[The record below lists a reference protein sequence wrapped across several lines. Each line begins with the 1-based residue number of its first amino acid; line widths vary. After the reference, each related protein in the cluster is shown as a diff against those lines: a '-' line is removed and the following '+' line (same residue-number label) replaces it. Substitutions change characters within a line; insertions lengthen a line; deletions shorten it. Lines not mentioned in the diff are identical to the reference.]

1 MLLERAGSA
10 LREDLAPGRNPA
22 NLDQSRVY
30 LELSDLL
37 CRAKGAAE
45 PVQLLRFYCTSS
57 LMGKLTLG
65 RLDRDSRAFFIA
77 SLAGALAACSRQKSP
92 ESSELAS
99 MRRQVVDA
107 LSVILP
113 VRLFVSASL
122 RLAAHVFV
130 CAHAVFHPISPVGR
144 ASVGVVRN
152 SITNMPA
159 GWWTVTLRED

>member
-65 RLDRDSRAFFIA
+65 RLDRESRAFFIA

-113 VRLFVSASL
+113 VRLFISVSLCLLPHLLFARTQFFIQVAPSDAQAWVSCEIL
-122 RLAAHVFV
+122 LQT
-130 CAHAVFHPISPVGR
+130 CQQVG
-144 ASVGVVRN
+144 G
-152 SITNMPA
+152 P
-159 GWWTVTLRED
+159 

>member
-37 CRAKGAAE
+37 CRAKGVAE

-65 RLDRDSRAFFIA
+65 RLDRESRAFFIA

-113 VRLFVSASL
+113 VRLFICVTVPPSSPFA
-122 RLAAHVFV
+122 
-130 CAHAVFHPISPVGR
+130 CAHAVFHPSSPVGR

>member
-1 MLLERAGSA
+1 
-10 LREDLAPGRNPA
+10 
-22 NLDQSRVY
+22 VY

-37 CRAKGAAE
+37 CRAKAAAE

-57 LMGKLTLG
+57 LMGKMTLG
-65 RLDRDSRAFFIA
+65 RLSRESRAFFIA
-77 SLAGALAACSRQKSP
+77 QLAGALAACGHQKSP
-92 ESSELAS
+92 ESSELVS

-113 VRLFVSASL
+113 VRPSAASL
-122 RLAAHVFV
+122 HCAAPLTFV
-130 CAHAVFHPISPVGR
+130 HAVFHPSGPVGR
-144 ASVGVVRN
+144 ASVGVVRD

>member
-1 MLLERAGSA
+1 
-10 LREDLAPGRNPA
+10 
-22 NLDQSRVY
+22 
-30 LELSDLL
+30 
-37 CRAKGAAE
+37 
-45 PVQLLRFYCTSS
+45 
-57 LMGKLTLG
+57 MGKLTLG
-65 RLDRDSRAFFIA
+65 RLDRESRAFFIA

-130 CAHAVFHPISPVGR
+130 CAYVVFHPSSPVGR

>member
-37 CRAKGAAE
+37 CRTKGAAE

-57 LMGKLTLG
+57 LMGKMTLG
-65 RLDRDSRAFFIA
+65 RLARDSRAFFIA

-113 VRLFVSASL
+113 VRHSLSVSLRIAHLFV
-122 RLAAHVFV
+122 
-130 CAHAVFHPISPVGR
+130 
-144 ASVGVVRN
+144 VVAC
-152 SITNMPA
+152 SFSSK
-159 GWWTVTLRED
+159 